1 MMECPEAAVFYQSLA
16 IMKADRSQ
24 KEGSELMA
32 VEDLKEKLVLKT
44 IVNPII
50 SAAGNKSETMS
61 E

>member
-1 MMECPEAAVFYQSLA
+1 M
-16 IMKADRSQ
+16 MKADNSQ
-24 KEGSELMA
+24 RKGSELMA

-44 IVNPII
+44 RVNPII